1 MPKRTPEQTAGRDR
15 RSLTRPADFDA
26 LPRRFKDYVQTLESA
41 LYAARKTLDQPPT
54 RVRLEPRNTLTGD
67 PLVRYLPESE
77 AVKFYTGGPDKH
89 SAIEVRLTPCGTRVS
104 VRSTF
109 LRLRILPMVSNEVEI
124 DQDR

>member
-89 SAIEVRLTPCGTRVS
+89 SAIEVRLTP
-104 VRSTF
+104 VRHA
-109 LRLRILPMVSNEVEI
+109 RLGALHLPSPADPANGEQRSG
-124 DQDR
+124 D